1 MKNFL
6 QFLFCIL
13 LAEIGF
19 AQTQLIAYP
28 AVGKGV
34 ATTFLTDYHCLGIN
48 ASALGWGTGYENK
61 RFTTGSTEFGFSFYS
76 DSLSSQKL
84 RNLVQAIRGQVKQ
97 DGSGSLNYQD
107 QKEAAGIYAE
117 AGIAMQINYNWGG
130 FAFQSEKFG
139 GIAFSVREDYRWYSR
154 LNKQTADIIFRGK
167 LSSYFDSL
175 TIVVAGDTS
184 TIANSDQLSQDTLG
198 SVISGSFSVPLK
210 LSQLT
215 KGTEIQSVWNRSYS
229 LGYGRKLIGNKED
242 FALYVGMAGRL
253 IQSVAMFNFR
263 SDDDGV
269 YMYSSISPN
278 FNIDYGPIA
287 LFNPSTYAEKG
298 KFLPKVVGSGFG
310 LDLAGSMI
318 VGDFLKVAASVNNIG
333 GVTYKRNVYKINDTL
348 MSNFSLNGLSDV
360 NITQS
365 INQLLSDGGILKLQG
380 QENYFV
386 ANAADLRLGASIYI
400 KQVLSV
406 GVDLVAP
413 FNKNAPGSIQN
424 AVYSFGGE
432 LRPVKW
438 LAFSAGYIGGGIYQ
452 KNIPMG
458 VNFILR
464 DGAYEFGCSSYD
476 ILSMFTSSSNSV
488 SGAFGFARVRF

>member
-1 MKNFL
+1 MNKHLVLSFIIV
-6 QFLFCIL
+6 FLFSK
-13 LAEIGF
+13 GF

-28 AVGKGV
+28 SVGKGV
-34 ATTFLTDYHCLGIN
+34 STTFLTDYHCLGIN
-48 ASALGWGTGYENK
+48 SSALGWGTGYENK

-84 RNLVQAIRGQVKQ
+84 RNLAQAIRGQLKQ
-97 DGSGSLNYQD
+97 DGSTLSLQD
-107 QKEAAGIYAE
+107 QKEAAAMYAE
-117 AGIAMQINYNWGG
+117 AGIAIQVNYNWGG
-130 FAFQSEKFG
+130 FAFQSDKFG

-154 LNKQTADIIFRGK
+154 LNKQTADIVFRGK

-175 TIVVAGDTS
+175 TIIMAGDTS
-184 TIANSDQLSQDTLG
+184 TIANSDQLSADTLNA
-198 SVISGSFSVPLK
+198 VISGSFAVPLK

-215 KGTEIQSVWNRSYS
+215 KGTEIQSVWNRSYT

-242 FALYVGMAGRL
+242 LAIYIGLAGRW

-287 LFNPSTYAEKG
+287 LFNPSTYTEKG

-310 LDLAGSMI
+310 LDVSGSMI
-318 VGDFLKVAASVNNIG
+318 LGDFLKVAASINNIG
-333 GVTYKRNVYKINDTL
+333 GVTYKRNVYKVNDTIL
-348 MSNFSLNGLSDV
+348 SNFSLSGLSDV

-365 INQLLSDGGILKLQG
+365 VNQLLSDGGVLKLQG
-380 QENYFV
+380 QENYFI
-386 ANAADLRLGASIYI
+386 ANAADFRLGASIYV
-400 KQVLSV
+400 KQILSFGLDV
-406 GVDLVAP
+406 VAP
-413 FNKNAPGSIQN
+413 FNKNSPGSIQN
-424 AVYSFGGE
+424 AVYSLGGE
-432 LRPVKW
+432 LRPMKW
-438 LAFSAGYIGGGIYQ
+438 LAISAGYIGGGIYQ

-476 ILSMFTSSSNSV
+476 IVSMFATSSNSV